1 MQKTKYAILDLLQ
14 EHGIPYSAKGKSY
27 VCRCPF
33 CKGDGKIND
42 HNTIINVE
50 NSTIYCFS
58 EQKTYF
64 LKDLLLLFGE
74 ISEENLQK
82 AKEKMQKDAM
92 HNTELA
98 KATRAERR
106 KFEDVKNDLI
116 RQGFTVTGIYEYYN
130 LSYQKEYEVIRFE
143 KPIRDGGKPE
153 KIPIPVTPDGYVGF
167 GNKRQIPY
175 RLEQFLVTQSDENEI
190 WLVEG
195 EKCCDTVI
203 AAMPSSANIIC
214 LGFRKASDFKGYE
227 NLFQGKRVT
236 IFQDNDK
243 TGQTNTENLVEIL
256 KPHVKEITIVKF
268 SEFADG
274 YDVADYIEDFDWNQ
288 LIERISLSEK
298 IVMEQKNIEIETQRN
313 KKFLAENMGLGVF
326 AFENWLCKNMI
337 YAGSICLLD
346 AAGSAGKSFLAL
358 QLAISYVAQ
367 DFFLLPELEWN
378 AARNRKVIYVTSMME
393 NPPEIVSN
401 RLLQI
406 CNVYKMD
413 QLDREMIVENLQ
425 VAYIDALFEPN
436 PQNQLVKE
444 TETYTKL
451 REYILAN
458 QIQLVILDPISLFF
472 LLDLNSNEKIPAIYR
487 KLEETGATWLL
498 LHHQN
503 KATMFEET
511 ENTTQRGASAL
522 RDNARLRI
530 TMKRRAI
537 LHMGTVAMDLY
548 IEKVNFSKFNQHH
561 IFLTPKPP
569 FSVISTTIWDHEK
582 FMQMENEI
590 KKGEKEKKKNG
601 KCGEVIYKDAEFA

>member
-227 NLFQGKRVT
+227 NLFQNKKVT
-236 IFQDNDK
+236 VFQDNDI
-243 TGQTNTENLVEIL
+243 TGMQNTQNLVEML
-256 KPHVKEITIVKF
+256 KPIVREIIIVRF
-268 SEFADG
+268 DEFRDG
-274 YDVADYIEDFDWNQ
+274 YDVADFLEDFSWNQ
-288 LIERISLSEK
+288 LLERIEISERIQTPNQISIIK
-298 IVMEQKNIEIETQRN
+298 NGTAVEIQKQEEWILEPFLPTNSIILLDGLGGLGKSIFAMEMAFSISTGQSFLLKEFAPTGKYPILYLTAEETDWRFFERLKNIENAYDMKSENFYWLSTISKDFCLPTARLFCRKQNEVQPTETFVFLEN
-313 KKFLAENMGLGVF
+313 AIKKTQAKLIVIDSWINFYGLDENST
-326 AFENWLCKNMI
+326 ED
-337 YAGSICLLD
+337 GS
-346 AAGSAGKSFLAL
+346 
-358 QLAISYVAQ
+358 
-367 DFFLLPELEWN
+367 
-378 AARNRKVIYVTSMME
+378 
-393 NPPEIVSN
+393 
-401 RLLQI
+401 
-406 CNVYKMD
+406 
-413 QLDREMIVENLQ
+413 
-425 VAYIDALFEPN
+425 VAYDHM
-436 PQNQLVKE
+436 K
-444 TETYTKL
+444 
-451 REYILAN
+451 
-458 QIQLVILDPISLFF
+458 SLIRQH
-472 LLDLNSNEKIPAIYR
+472 NCSIII
-487 KLEETGATWLL
+487 
-498 LHHQN
+498 LHHQTKEAMRGQVN
-503 KATMFEET
+503 IFRGTMVFRE
-511 ENTTQRGASAL
+511 Q
-522 RDNARLRI
+522 ARTRI
-530 TMKRRAI
+530 VMSKWNLSERKKIT
-537 LHMGTVAMDLY
+537 
-548 IEKVNFSKFNQHH
+548 IEKCNYYS
-561 IFLTPKPP
+561 PKLIHFPIL
-569 FSVISTTIWDHEK
+569 ISMDKGVWTIEAMSGEFDDLEEQLEEEEVK
-582 FMQMENEI
+582 N
-590 KKGEKEKKKNG
+590 KKRKKQKKNG
-601 KCGEVIYKDAEFA
+601 NGNGKKCINTVGDEKWLEMPADF

>member
-1 MQKTKYAILDLLQ
+1 MQTKYQILDLLQ
-14 EHGIPYSAKGKSY
+14 KFNIPYAAKGKSY

-42 HNTIINVE
+42 HNAIINVE

-58 EQKTYF
+58 EQKTY
-64 LKDLLLLFGE
+64 LIKDLLLLFGE
-74 ISEENLQK
+74 IDPAQIEK
-82 AKEKMQKDAM
+82 AKEKMQKNAQ

-98 KATRAERR
+98 KATKGRR
-106 KFEDVKNDLI
+106 KLEDVKNDLI
-116 RQGFTVTGIYEYYN
+116 QKGYTVTGIYTYYN
-130 LSYQKEYEVIRFE
+130 LSGEKEYEVVRFE
-143 KPIRDGGKPE
+143 KPAIDGGKPE
-153 KIPIPVTPDGYVGF
+153 KIPIPVDVDGYVGLSH
-167 GNKRQIPY
+167 KRQIPY
-175 RLEQFLVTQSDENEI
+175 RLEQFSLVKTDEI
-190 WLVEG
+190 WLTEG
-195 EKCCDTVI
+195 EKCCDAVI
-203 AAMPSSANIIC
+203 ANMPSSANIIV
-214 LGFRKASDFKGYE
+214 LGFRKASDFKEYE
-227 NLFQGKRVT
+227 TLFKNKKIV

-274 YDVADYIEDFDWNQ
+274 YDVADYIEDFGWNQ

-298 IVMEQKNIEIETQRN
+298 IVIEQKNIEIETQRN

-358 QLAISYVAQ
+358 QLAVSYVAQ

-487 KLEETGATWLL
+487 KLEETGAAWLL
-498 LHHQN
+498 LHHQS
-503 KATMFEET
+503 KSTMYEET
-511 ENTTQRGASAL
+511 ENTSQRGASAL
-522 RDNARLRI
+522 RDNARLRL

-537 LHMGTVAMDLY
+537 LHMGTVAMDMF
-548 IEKVNFSKFNQHH
+548 IEKANFSKFNQHH

-590 KKGEKEKKKNG
+590 KKGEKERKKRKGNG
-601 KCGEVIYKDAEFA
+601 NGHTILNENF

>member
-214 LGFRKASDFKGYE
+214 IGFRKANDFKGYE
-227 NLFQGKRVT
+227 NLFQNKKVT
-236 IFQDNDK
+236 VFQDNDI
-243 TGQTNTENLVEIL
+243 TGMQNTQNLVEML
-256 KPHVKEITIVKF
+256 KPIVREIIIVRF
-268 SEFADG
+268 DEFRDG
-274 YDVADYIEDFDWNQ
+274 YDVADFLEDFSWNQ
-288 LIERISLSEK
+288 LLERIEISERIQTPNQISIIK
-298 IVMEQKNIEIETQRN
+298 NGTAVEIQKQEEWILEPFLPTNSIILLDGLGGLGKSIFAMEMAFSISTGQSFLLKEFAPTGKYPILYLTAEETDWRFFERLKNIENAYDMKSENFYWLSTISKDFCLPTARLFCRKQNEVQPTETFVFLEN
-313 KKFLAENMGLGVF
+313 AIKKTQAKLIVIDSWINFYGLDENST
-326 AFENWLCKNMI
+326 ED
-337 YAGSICLLD
+337 GS
-346 AAGSAGKSFLAL
+346 
-358 QLAISYVAQ
+358 
-367 DFFLLPELEWN
+367 
-378 AARNRKVIYVTSMME
+378 
-393 NPPEIVSN
+393 
-401 RLLQI
+401 
-406 CNVYKMD
+406 
-413 QLDREMIVENLQ
+413 
-425 VAYIDALFEPN
+425 VAYDHM
-436 PQNQLVKE
+436 K
-444 TETYTKL
+444 
-451 REYILAN
+451 
-458 QIQLVILDPISLFF
+458 SLIRQH
-472 LLDLNSNEKIPAIYR
+472 NCSIII
-487 KLEETGATWLL
+487 
-498 LHHQN
+498 LHHQTKEAMRGQVN
-503 KATMFEET
+503 IFRGTMVFRE
-511 ENTTQRGASAL
+511 Q
-522 RDNARLRI
+522 ARTRI
-530 TMKRRAI
+530 VMSKWNLSERKKIT
-537 LHMGTVAMDLY
+537 
-548 IEKVNFSKFNQHH
+548 IEKCNYYS
-561 IFLTPKPP
+561 PKLIHFPIL
-569 FSVISTTIWDHEK
+569 ISMDKGVWTIEAMSGEFDDLEEQLEEEEVK
-582 FMQMENEI
+582 N
-590 KKGEKEKKKNG
+590 KKRKKQKKNG
-601 KCGEVIYKDAEFA
+601 NGNGKKCINTVGDEKWLEMPADF

>member
-1 MQKTKYAILDLLQ
+1 MEKTKYQILDLLQ
-14 EHGIPYSAKGKSY
+14 KYGIPYAQKGKSF
-27 VCRCPF
+27 VARCPF
-33 CKGDGKIND
+33 CKRDGKLQN
-42 HNTIINVE
+42 HNAEINVD
-50 NSTIYCFS
+50 TATLYCFS

-64 LKDLLLLFGE
+64 VKDLLLLFDE
-74 ISEENLQK
+74 INPAQIEK
-82 AKEKMQKDAM
+82 AKEKIKRDAE
-92 HNTELA
+92 HNTGLA
-98 KATRAERR
+98 RATQKRR
-106 KFEDVKNDLI
+106 KFDDLKNDLL
-116 RQGFTVTGIYEYYN
+116 QKGYMVTGIYEYRN
-130 LSYQKEYEVIRFE
+130 LAGQKEYEVIRFE
-143 KPIRDGGKPE
+143 KPIKDGGKPE
-153 KIPIPVTPDGYVGF
+153 KIPIPVADGYAGL

-203 AAMPSSANIIC
+203 AAMPSSSNIIC

-358 QLAISYVAQ
+358 QLAVSYILQ
-367 DFFLLPELEWN
+367 NFFLLPEFEWDPD
-378 AARNRKVIYVTSMME
+378 RNRKILYVTATLE
-393 NPPEIVSN
+393 NPMEIVNN

-406 CNVYKMD
+406 CFLHNFNHF
-413 QLDREMIVENLQ
+413 DREALVENFE
-425 VAYIDALFEPN
+425 VAYLDAHALFEPD
-436 PQNQLVKE
+436 PETQMPKE
-444 TETYTKL
+444 TEAFMKL
-451 REYILAN
+451 AKYIEKN
-458 QIQLVILDPISLFF
+458 NIQLIIVDPISLFF
-472 LLDLNSNEKIPAIYR
+472 LIDLNSNEKIPALYR
-487 KLEETGATWLL
+487 KLQQTGAAWLL
-498 LHHQN
+498 LHHQS
-503 KATMFEET
+503 KSTMYEET
-511 ENTTQRGASAL
+511 ENTSQRGASAL
-522 RDNARLRI
+522 RDNARLRL

-548 IEKVNFSKFNQHH
+548 IEKANFSKFNQHH

-569 FSVISTTIWDHEK
+569 FSVISTTIWDHEE
-582 FMQMENEI
+582 FMKKEDEI
-590 KKGEKEKKKNG
+590 RKGEKERKKGKGNG
-601 KCGEVIYKDAEFA
+601 NGHTILNENF

>member
-1 MQKTKYAILDLLQ
+1 MTKYQILDLLQ
-14 EHGIPYSAKGKSY
+14 KFNIPYAAKGKSY
-27 VCRCPF
+27 VTRCPW
-33 CKGDGKIND
+33 CKGDMRLND
-42 HNTIINVE
+42 HNAIINIE
-50 NSTIYCFS
+50 NSTIYCFT
-58 EQKTYF
+58 EQKTY
-64 LKDLLLLFGE
+64 LIKDLLLLFGE

-203 AAMPSSANIIC
+203 ASMPSSANIIC
-214 LGFRKASDFKGYE
+214 LGFRKANDFKGFE
-227 NLFQGKRVT
+227 TLFKNKKIV

-243 TGQTNTENLVEIL
+243 TGQTNTENLVEL
-256 KPHVKEITIVKF
+256 LRPFAKEITIVRF
-268 SEFADG
+268 TEFAEG
-274 YDVADYIEDFDWNQ
+274 YDVADYIEDFGWNQ

-298 IVMEQKNIEIETQRN
+298 IVIEQKNIEIETQRN

-326 AFENWLCKNMI
+326 AFENWLCKNLI
-337 YAGSICLLD
+337 YTGSICLLD
-346 AAGSAGKSFLAL
+346 AAGAAGKSFLAL
-358 QLAISYVAQ
+358 QLAVSYILQ
-367 DFFLLPELEWN
+367 NFFLLPEFEWDPD
-378 AARNRKVIYVTSMME
+378 RNRKILYVTATLE
-393 NPPEIVSN
+393 NPIEIVNN

-406 CNVYKMD
+406 CFLHNFNHF
-413 QLDREMIVENLQ
+413 DREALVENFE
-425 VAYIDALFEPN
+425 VAYLDALFEPD
-436 PQNQLVKE
+436 PETQMPKE
-444 TETYTKL
+444 TEAFMKL
-451 REYILAN
+451 AKYIEKN
-458 QIQLVILDPISLFF
+458 NIQLIIVDPISLFF
-472 LLDLNSNEKIPAIYR
+472 LIDLNSNEKIPALYR
-487 KLEETGATWLL
+487 KLQQTGATWLL
-498 LHHQN
+498 LHHQS
-503 KATMFEET
+503 KATMYEET
-511 ENTTQRGASAL
+511 ENTSQRGASAL
-522 RDNARLRI
+522 RDNARLRL
-530 TMKRRAI
+530 TMKKRAI
-537 LHMGTVAMDLY
+537 LHMGEIATDLF
-548 IEKVNFSKFNQHH
+548 IEKANFSRYHQHH
-561 IFLTPKPP
+561 IFLTAKPP

-590 KKGEKEKKKNG
+590 KKGEKERKKRKGNG
-601 KCGEVIYKDAEFA
+601 NGHTILNENF